1 MENINDRQ
9 KQLLSLIKENQIIEF
24 DTIKKLTG
32 NTDLTLYK
40 DLALLE
46 KLKMIYRTK
55 EGIILRNIE
64 TEKNQ
69 TDLSQVEK
77 EFLEEKKRIGRF
89 ASTMISN
96 GESLLIDGG
105 STTFVFASYLLNK
118 NNLLVIT
125 NALRVGNIL
134 SKEKK
139 SKNQILLI
147 GGYASRNTYST
158 YGSPAI
164 EVLKKVKTNRVV
176 MGVCGIDPALG
187 IFASNEREAETKRI
201 MLDCA
206 KEVMILADH
215 SKFGTTTDFLI
226 SDLSRVKV
234 VITDERITSSE
245 AKAMKEKN
253 ILLHIV

>member
-134 SKEKK
+134 SKEK
-139 SKNQILLI
+139 NQ
-147 GGYASRNTYST
+147 
-158 YGSPAI
+158 
-164 EVLKKVKTNRVV
+164 KTR
-176 MGVCGIDPALG
+176 
-187 IFASNEREAETKRI
+187 FS
-201 MLDCA
+201 
-206 KEVMILADH
+206 
-215 SKFGTTTDFLI
+215 
-226 SDLSRVKV
+226 
-234 VITDERITSSE
+234 
-245 AKAMKEKN
+245 
-253 ILLHIV
+253 